1 VKVGKAVT
9 YAWGLVLSNKGSST
23 GAGKITGFPFSNI
36 NTANPQY
43 AVGTAISDLANIT
56 LTGRLNICS
65 RNTGSATTLDVYAES
80 NGALTQLSDTAF
92 QNTTSIYGTT
102 NIIATA

>member
-1 VKVGKAVT
+1 M
-9 YAWGLVLSNKGSST
+9 
-23 GAGKITGFPFSNI
+23 
-36 NTANPQY
+36 
-43 AVGTAISDLANIT
+43 T